1 MSGSCRFLHSPPQ
14 KLMPT
19 PWDEQSVQPA
29 DSRHYAESF
38 FIHGGCTKSAKSH
51 GCARQRTLKAMD
63 YARHGRIPDSVMR
76 LAGAGTGRGCRASI
90 WGRKRDRMRVGDKK
104 CRLQLEV
111 GNRDMTRVEDTK
123 CRRRIGAGTE

>member
-1 MSGSCRFLHSPPQ
+1 MILEAKKCTIGPQ
-14 KLMPT
+14 P
-19 PWDEQSVQPA
+19 
-29 DSRHYAESF
+29 
-38 FIHGGCTKSAKSH
+38 SANTAAK
-51 GCARQRTLKAMD
+51 RQRSREGKGQDKRRMMTKAGGLQGQGQD
-63 YARHGRIPDSVMR
+63 E
-76 LAGAGTGRGCRASI
+76 ASI